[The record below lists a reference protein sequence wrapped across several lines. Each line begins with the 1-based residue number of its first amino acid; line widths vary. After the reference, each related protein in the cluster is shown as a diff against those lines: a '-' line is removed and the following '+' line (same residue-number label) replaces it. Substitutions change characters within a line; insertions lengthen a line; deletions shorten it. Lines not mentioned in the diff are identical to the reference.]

1 MNAYSYVLPIFTI
14 FTLVCGIIKKV
25 DLYEGFADGV
35 RQTISLLTGI
45 FPYLAAV
52 LVMTEVVKVSGVGN
66 AVTAAL
72 SPFFSRLGIPEEL
85 TGLILIKPF
94 SGSGSLAILSE
105 VFQKYG
111 ADSYISRCAAC
122 IFGSSETTFYVSA
135 VYFSACKKKKAGA
148 AIIISLVSAF
158 ISAILA
164 CFLCKIM

>member
-1 MNAYSYVLPIFTI
+1 MNAYSYVLPIFTL
-14 FTLVCGIIKKV
+14 FTLICGILKKV

-35 RQTISLLTGI
+35 RQTLTLLAGI

-52 LVMTEVVKVSGVGN
+52 LVMTEVVNKSGAGKIIIDL
-66 AVTAAL
+66 L
-72 SPFFSRLGIPEEL
+72 SPFFLKLGIPEEL
-85 TGLILIKPF
+85 TGLVLIKPF
-94 SGSGSLAILSE
+94 SGSGSLALLSE

-158 ISAILA
+158 LSAILA